1 MARAIGIDL
10 GTTHSLV
17 AYVDARTRPHT
28 IDVDGGP
35 LLAEPTAAAVAYGL
49 DHRPRGTFAVYD
61 LGGGTFDLSIL
72 KVADGVFEVLATAA
86 PRARR
91 SCGATCAPSSAR
103 SRLPTST
110 PTPSS
115 RSAPRSRRTR
125 SSAEAET

>member
-72 KVADGVFEVLATAA
+72 RVEDGVFEVLATAGDTRLGGDDMD
-86 PRARR
+86 RALADELLGR
-91 SCGATCAPSSAR
+91 AAAAR
-103 SRLPTST
+103 G
-110 PTPSS
+110 
-115 RSAPRSRRTR
+115 
-125 SSAEAET
+125 AEALG